1 MIKPNWDISNY
12 TKHSISEIQNFGVYA
27 IMGKL
32 NDDVLYIGSTK
43 ATSNLKTGHHKIGF
57 AKRWGKHID
66 IFRHGGRSNLN
77 LLAYINND
85 PSKIYFII
93 LEVVDYNIKE
103 DILLQKEDYW
113 ISELSP
119 KFNIITNNSNPIERL
134 KQWQNCSAKAK
145 RKGVNQYTL
154 HGQFIKKYASMRE
167 AQRQTGC
174 DYGSINRVCMGK
186 LKQTGGYIF
195 RLTKNEL
202 VNSELSNEYICF
214 IQNKYSKKW
223 KDAII
228 ELGLSLKRNS

>member
-103 DILLQKEDYW
+103 DILLQKEIKDK
-113 ISELSP
+113 LN
-119 KFNIITNNSNPIERL
+119 K
-134 KQWQNCSAKAK
+134 K
-145 RKGVNQYTL
+145 RSV
-154 HGQFIKKYASMRE
+154 KKYRPLLESFSGYSE
-167 AQRQTGC
+167 C
-174 DYGSINRVCMGK
+174 FDYLGLNEILDVFD
-186 LKQTGGYIF
+186 T
-195 RLTKNEL
+195 LTKN
-202 VNSELSNEYICF
+202 
-214 IQNKYSKKW
+214 
-223 KDAII
+223 A
-228 ELGLSLKRNS
+228 